1 MKYLNGVAVC
11 CLGSILFLSCQEQ
24 FEEDSERQ
32 EGQQLPMSV
41 IAQIGVIHNE
51 PTPRYSGE
59 VGSAIFAEGDKIGMF
74 VDDNPVTEWTYSLK
88 WTSPKAYWDDLVTE
102 STFSAFYPYNDA
114 TTDRTKVCLPSLK
127 GQDGSW
133 ENIQKYDFMVAEVTQ
148 AYGEDGTVAFT
159 GNNSFRHISCLVQ
172 FDIKAAGTLS
182 DAVLTNLSLEGGN
195 IISVQ

>member
-1 MKYLNGVAVC
+1 MMRL
-11 CLGSILFLSCQEQ
+11 LIEQ
-24 FEEDSERQ
+24 
-32 EGQQLPMSV
+32 
-41 IAQIGVIHNE
+41 
-51 PTPRYSGE
+51 
-59 VGSAIFAEGDKIGMF
+59 
-74 VDDNPVTEWTYSLK
+74 
-88 WTSPKAYWDDLVTE
+88 
-102 STFSAFYPYNDA
+102 
-114 TTDRTKVCLPSLK
+114 KVCLPSLK

-195 IISVQ
+195 IISSATYSFETEKGYSYAGR

>member
-1 MKYLNGVAVC
+1 M
-11 CLGSILFLSCQEQ
+11 
-24 FEEDSERQ
+24 
-32 EGQQLPMSV
+32 
-41 IAQIGVIHNE
+41 
-51 PTPRYSGE
+51 
-59 VGSAIFAEGDKIGMF
+59 GSAIFAEGDKIGMF

-159 GNNSFRHISCLVQ
+159 GNNSFRHISCLV
-172 FDIKAAGTLS
+172 
-182 DAVLTNLSLEGGN
+182 
-195 IISVQ
+195 